1 MRQVFLNVLR
11 NACEAVEDGGTDQP
25 LGLPGGQRRRAAK
38 IRVRISDNGCGIPE
52 KDWENIFEPFFT
64 TKPSGFGLGLAN
76 ARKIVEQHKGVDPGR
91 EKERAGNGLRNPH
104 SVRGGDMKSI
114 LIIDDDPLIRKTL
127 SSHLAKQGFEVQAA
141 EDGEV
146 RPPRTIEE
154 MGPTSSSW
162 TSAFPTWTGWRSC
175 GRSGRR
181 TSRASVLIMTA
192 FDDMKTTVEAIKLG
206 AFEYLVKPLDYI
218 ALDLTVEKAFQV
230 KALEE
235 KVSYLVEE
243 KQKEYT
249 IDNIIGRSPRMR
261 EVFKL
266 IGSVANT
273 RTNVLIQGES
283 GTGKELVAKA
293 IHYNSPHR
301 DEPFIVINCSAIS
314 DTLLESELFGHV
326 KGAFTDAV
334 CETKGKFEIAG
345 KGTLFLDEIGDVS
358 PNLQSKLLRVIETR
372 DFMKVGGEKVLKTEA
387 RIIAATNQ
395 NLRALIENGR
405 FREDLYY
412 RLKVVEIHLP
422 SLRERREDI
431 PELVGYLLEKI
442 NRELRKN
449 VRKVPPE
456 VMKHFSGLPWKGNVR
471 ELENALTRAVILAKG
486 DVILEEN
493 LPLDLRGKKAVSP
506 GSRAARGSRERNI
519 SSTS

>member
-1 MRQVFLNVLR
+1 
-11 NACEAVEDGGTDQP
+11 
-25 LGLPGGQRRRAAK
+25 
-38 IRVRISDNGCGIPE
+38 
-52 KDWENIFEPFFT
+52 
-64 TKPSGFGLGLAN
+64 
-76 ARKIVEQHKGVDPGR
+76 
-91 EKERAGNGLRNPH
+91 
-104 SVRGGDMKSI
+104 MKSI
-114 LIIDDDPLIRKTL
+114 LIIDDDSLIRKTL
-127 SSHLAKQGFEVQAA
+127 SSHLTKQGFEVQTA
-141 EDGEV
+141 EDGESGLKKYA
-146 RPPRTIEE
+146 E
-154 MGPTSSSW
+154 MGPDLVILDIRLPDTDGLDVLRQMKDQ
-162 TSAFPTWTGWRSC
+162 AN
-175 GRSGRR
+175 
-181 TSRASVLIMTA
+181 RASVLIMTA
-192 FDDMKTTVEAIKLG
+192 YDDMKTTVEAIKLG
-206 AFEYLVKPLDYI
+206 AFEYLVKPLDYM

-235 KVSYLVEE
+235 KVSYLIEE

-249 IDNIIGRSPRMR
+249 IDNIVGRSPQMR

-273 RTNVLIQGES
+273 RTNILIQGES

-293 IHYNSPHR
+293 IHYNSPYR

-345 KGTLFLDEIGDVS
+345 KGTLFLDEIGDIS

-372 DFMKVGGEKVLKTEA
+372 DFMKVGGEKILKTEA

-395 NLRALIENGR
+395 NLRTLIENGK

-412 RLKVVEIHLP
+412 RFKVVEIRLP
-422 SLRERREDI
+422 SLRERKEDI

-442 NRELRKN
+442 NRDLRKN
-449 VRKVPPE
+449 VRKVPPD
-456 VMKHFSGLPWKGNVR
+456 VMKALTELSWKGNVR

-486 DVILEEN
+486 DVVLMEN
-493 LPLDLRGKKAVSP
+493 LPLEAEERKLFSRDLVSLDEIEKEYIQYVLAAVKGSKTRASQVLKISRPTLDKKIKDYNL
-506 GSRAARGSRERNI
+506 EI
-519 SSTS
+519 

>member
-1 MRQVFLNVLR
+1 
-11 NACEAVEDGGTDQP
+11 
-25 LGLPGGQRRRAAK
+25 
-38 IRVRISDNGCGIPE
+38 
-52 KDWENIFEPFFT
+52 
-64 TKPSGFGLGLAN
+64 
-76 ARKIVEQHKGVDPGR
+76 
-91 EKERAGNGLRNPH
+91 
-104 SVRGGDMKSI
+104 MKSI

-127 SSHLAKQGFEVQAA
+127 SSHLAKNGFEVQSAG
-141 EDGEV
+141 DGENGLEKYAGMCPDLV
-146 RPPRTIEE
+146 LLDIRLPDIDGLEVL
-154 MGPTSSSW
+154 
-162 TSAFPTWTGWRSC
+162 
-175 GRSGRR
+175 RR
-181 TSRASVLIMTA
+181 IREKQNRAAILVMTA
-192 FDDMKTTVEAIKLG
+192 YDDMKTTVEAVKLG
-206 AFEYLVKPLDYI
+206 AFEYLVKPLDYV

-235 KVSYLVEE
+235 KVSYLMAE
-243 KQKEYT
+243 KQKAYT
-249 IDNIIGRSPRMR
+249 IDNIIGRSSSMR
-261 EVFKL
+261 DVFKL

-273 RTNVLIQGES
+273 RANVLIQGES

-293 IHYNSPHR
+293 IHYNSPYK

-314 DTLLESELFGHV
+314 DTLLESELFGHA

-358 PNLQSKLLRVIETR
+358 PNPQSKLLRVIESR

-395 NLRALIENGR
+395 NLKTLIEAGK

-422 SLRERREDI
+422 SLRERKDDV
-431 PELVGYLLEKI
+431 PELVAYLLEKI

-449 VRKVPPE
+449 VRKVPPD
-456 VMKHFSGLPWKGNVR
+456 VMKSLTELPWKGNVR

-486 DVILEEN
+486 DVVLKEN
-493 LPLDLRGKKAVSP
+493 LPVESDEKNLFARQLVSLEEVEKDYIQYVLTAAKGSKTKASQILKISRPTLDKKIKAYQLT
-506 GSRAARGSRERNI
+506 I
-519 SSTS
+519 